1 MTPSVRHRSTVA
13 LVVAL
18 PLIAALAGCDAPAE
32 PVAATTSA
40 APSVAAAQTI
50 DTPDCAPEGTRA
62 VVAGADATVVL
73 TLGEGA
79 QGIVFAPQSN
89 GNFCQWSDQMV
100 RYAAAGYRVASF
112 GWGDDGAESLTA
124 AVVAIRDEG
133 AEDVVLVGASKGAG
147 FVAGVADD
155 LDPAP
160 VGVIALSPGV
170 KVEEVDATSA
180 ASSYT
185 GPLLVIAS
193 ASDGSVKSSESKEV
207 ARADDPSTYVELPGG
222 AHGITILLT
231 DAGPQVLD
239 QMDAFVA
246 AAFAS

>member
-1 MTPSVRHRSTVA
+1 M
-13 LVVAL
+13 VAL
-18 PLIAALAGCDAPAE
+18 PLIAALAGCDASSE
-32 PVAATTSA
+32 PVAATSSA
-40 APSVAAAQTI
+40 APSAAAPRAI
-50 DTPDCAPEGTRA
+50 DTPDCAPDGTRA
-62 VVAGADATVVL
+62 VVAGTDDTVVL

-79 QGIVFAPQSN
+79 KGIVFAPQSN

-112 GWGDDGAESLTA
+112 GWGADGAESLKD
-124 AVVAIRDEG
+124 AVAAIRDEG

-147 FVAGVADD
+147 VVAGVADD

-170 KVEEVDATSA
+170 KVDDLDATSA
-180 ASSYT
+180 GSSYT

-193 ASDGSVKSSESKEV
+193 VSDGTVNASESKQV

-222 AHGITILLT
+222 AHGVSILLT
-231 DAGPQVLD
+231 DTGPQVLE
-239 QMDAFVA
+239 QMDTFVA
-246 AAFAS
+246 AAFGA